1 MLCMKYLEQLNF
13 LIHEQVGDYA
23 LKVKKYK
30 IINTE
35 LYPLAI
41 KFMKQEKKSLK
52 KTLNHFLEEQSY
64 DFQSGF
70 LCTL

>member
-1 MLCMKYLEQLNF
+1 MKYLEQLNF

>member
-1 MLCMKYLEQLNF
+1 MKYLQQLGF
-13 LIHEQVGDYA
+13 LMHEQVGDYA

-41 KFMKQEKKSLK
+41 KFMKQEKKTFK